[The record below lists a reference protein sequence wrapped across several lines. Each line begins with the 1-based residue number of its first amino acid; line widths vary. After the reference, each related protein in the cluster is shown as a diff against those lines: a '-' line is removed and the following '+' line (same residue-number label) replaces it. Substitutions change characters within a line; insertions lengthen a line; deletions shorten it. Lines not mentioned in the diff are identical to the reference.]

1 MKANGRVDILNAQHN
16 LVLND
21 TPKVYTSSF
30 QDALNGIW
38 DVTPLSNAFFS
49 VQNQQIIQN
58 GIRAGVYKLS
68 NNKFVIA
75 QQSDTDIKIVMRT
88 MYLKHCENRIG
99 NIKEQIQELNQYVL
113 NYCVPRV
120 FGEAQGY
127 INYLRDASTLVV
139 PMAHPIYTATNK
151 TLEQKPWF

>member
-75 QQSDTDIKIVMRT
+75 QQSDTDIKIVMK
-88 MYLKHCENRIG
+88 LKFTGCEIRNGALCKKKSMKIILSILY
-99 NIKEQIQELNQYVL
+99 N
-113 NYCVPRV
+113 
-120 FGEAQGY
+120 
-127 INYLRDASTLVV
+127 
-139 PMAHPIYTATNK
+139 H
-151 TLEQKPWF
+151 